1 MKTIAQYIGI
11 ALIIIIAVDFVG
23 FLAWGFSGQTPV
35 DGFYV
40 GAITRNVL
48 QAIFF

>member
-1 MKTIAQYIGI
+1 MKIAQTILTIAVVVI
-11 ALIIIIAVDFVG
+11 AIDVLG
-23 FLAWGFSGQTPV
+23 FLAWGMSGQMPV

-48 QAIFF
+48 QAILF